1 MQILVIVFLIRL
13 SLRVGLEEG
22 NGMPKIIHVV
32 TNDDYTLTIEL
43 SNNHRIIY
51 DMRPRLGTTR
61 FCALAD
67 MKKFQA
73 VRIEQGNTLVWN
85 NLCQITIDEIM
96 EMIDR

>member
-1 MQILVIVFLIRL
+1 
-13 SLRVGLEEG
+13 
-22 NGMPKIIHVV
+22 MPKIIHVV